1 MTASEPSVLASTRE
15 ILLVEQSSMIGSII
29 VSTARQLQ
37 LCPVR
42 LVTNC
47 NSAQLLLKN
56 QVFCGLITSLD
67 EAGAALNMI
76 DLLRQGQLRCD
87 ANMPVA
93 VTAAH
98 CDVAMANRI
107 KGLNVQRI
115 LLKPFKIRDLITTIQ
130 SLVATPPNDA
140 LR

>member
-1 MTASEPSVLASTRE
+1 MTAYESEVLASSKE

-37 LCPVR
+37 LCPIR

-56 QVFCGLITSLD
+56 QVFFGLITSLD

-76 DLLRQGQLRCD
+76 DLLRQGQLRGD
-87 ANMPVA
+87 ANMAVA
-93 VTAAH
+93 VTTPY
-98 CDVAMANRI
+98 CDVPTANRI

-130 SLVATPPNDA
+130 TLVATPPNGT
-140 LR
+140 RR